1 MRNWAPC
8 VALLPDWERHLSG
21 SHPCHP
27 TQGTRVA
34 SGNPCEELIWR
45 RLASPSSRPPPLPGV
60 TLTAELQKEEV
71 LGGRAAWG
79 RKQLPAPAP
88 SPRMQAE
95 QPGRAS
101 SSAGPLFP
109 GLAAPACGSP
119 ESSPRAPQNEKVPRL
134 PRPFGCVELL

>member
-1 MRNWAPC
+1 MGTLRGLTARLGAPS
-8 VALLPDWERHLSG
+8 LWISSLPPDPG
-21 SHPCHP
+21 N
-27 TQGTRVA
+27 QGRLWKPLRRTDR
-34 SGNPCEELIWR
+34 R
-45 RLASPSSRPPPLPGV
+45 RLASPSSRPPPLPGM
-60 TLTAELQKEEV
+60 TLTAELQKEKV

-95 QPGRAS
+95 HPGRAS